1 MSCLDQMA
9 VELILRLPLPTSL
22 ALLNGIF
29 WALVDMP
36 QVGPGCAGPDCI
48 TAVPVDLLD
57 LLGGGWHVT
66 PASSFLEA
74 ISKKVQSQVLQTLTS
89 SWKRRPQNTLLNYSG
104 II

>member
-29 WALVDMP
+29 WALVDLP
-36 QVGPGCAGPDCI
+36 QVGPDCI

-74 ISKKVQSQVLQTLTS
+74 ISKKVQSQVLQT
-89 SWKRRPQNTLLNYSG
+89 
-104 II
+104 